1 MIPFWD
7 LDQRRIF
14 PHGRDLTLPLFCY
27 GNTCFRTAYR
37 KQFPFPFFPFPCLG
51 LFIQRLF
58 FCLRSCYIFVFPR
71 PWQLFCFITK
81 GTIPFFFS
89 FGRYFVLALPICCWL
104 LRKIHLFDGQK
115 ARKVRLRKIN
125 DKLTRP
131 LALSWLKKT
140 RWSGY
145 KK

>member
-1 MIPFWD
+1 MIVPGIPLHWKGMLVFGFVYTTIV
-7 LDQRRIF
+7 LLLALMLYICF
-14 PHGRDLTLPLFCY
+14 SSALTALLFY
-27 GNTCFRTAYR
+27 HKRYYS
-37 KQFPFPFFPFPCLG
+37 FFSL
-51 LFIQRLF
+51 
-58 FCLRSCYIFVFPR
+58 
-71 PWQLFCFITK
+71 
-81 GTIPFFFS
+81 S

-140 RWSGY
+140 R
-145 KK
+145 